1 MQFNS
6 AGGDGKRV
14 HATKTQEEEEGSF
27 FPCRAS
33 TCPQKLALL
42 LSQHLL
48 DHFLDTSQELG
59 IKKNIMFQTEGVE
72 WKMGRKSFGYI
83 M

>member
-1 MQFNS
+1 MHDCDRCEAAAMQFNS

-14 HATKTQEEEEGSF
+14 HATKTQEEEGSSATF

-33 TCPQKLALL
+33 TCPQKLDLL

-59 IKKNIMFQTEGVE
+59 I
-72 WKMGRKSFGYI
+72 
-83 M
+83 